1 MVEKSYSQLMGEQK
15 SILTLKIDT
24 AEPVELRDFV
34 GAFTSLANEFDRFV
48 EAEHPNARTD
58 PRMYVR
64 EVRSGCIEAD
74 MITGLA
80 SLAALGMS
88 GMDQA
93 LILEDFVR
101 RWGKRFTALVT
112 NTVAPGE
119 IETKGE
125 LKDWADAAKSIAS
138 DPIAAHRL
146 EVATFEDGKR
156 DIRATFR
163 FTASDARTALQN
175 IEDRRA
181 MLDKPDVETKTRVLM
196 VFTRSDVN
204 DANVGKRSGELVKIE
219 EISEK
224 ALALMYGSEVTEAKI
239 KHEIREADD
248 NVYKKGF
255 VVDVS
260 VKLRNGK
267 PAAYSVMNLH
277 SVIDLPDD

>member
-1 MVEKSYSQLMGEQK
+1 MIEKTYSQLMGEQK

-48 EAEHPNARTD
+48 EAEHPGVRSD

-74 MITGLA
+74 MVTGLA

-88 GMDQA
+88 GVDQ
-93 LILEDFVR
+93 LMVLEDFVR
-101 RWGKRFTALVT
+101 RWGSRFTAIVT
-112 NTVAPGE
+112 NRIAPGE
-119 IETKGE
+119 LETRSE

-138 DPIAAHRL
+138 DPVAAHRL

-156 DIRATFR
+156 EIRASFR

-175 IEDRRA
+175 IEDRRE
-181 MLDKPDVETKTRVLM
+181 LLEKPESDTRTRVLM

-204 DANVGKRSGELVKIE
+204 DANVGKKSGELVRIE

-224 ALALMYGSEVTEAKI
+224 SLALMYGSEVTEAKI
-239 KHEIREADD
+239 KHEIREADE

-277 SVIDLPDD
+277 SVLDLPDD